1 NKIRTC
7 TILTHHLYRLNKC
20 FSGTEPSGLVV
31 SDRENI
37 QGRHHLT
44 SLRVRWISVAAASS
58 GSASPTVD
66 ENYRSVRVTT
76 RTPSVKNSSRHAIV
90 GRTGPNKM
98 LPPFD
103 DGRRPAGHGRERI
116 PRPAVTRVRRDARTR
131 AKRFTVVSSR
141 RGGNVHEIEKSLS
154 ER

>member
-1 NKIRTC
+1 MLVYLPHRLMVGLVEENKIRTC

-76 RTPSVKNSSRHAIV
+76 RTPSVKNSTRFTIV
-90 GRTGPNKM
+90 GRIRPNKIRYRSTKATH
-98 LPPFD
+98 L
-103 DGRRPAGHGRERI
+103 
-116 PRPAVTRVRRDARTR
+116 
-131 AKRFTVVSSR
+131 
-141 RGGNVHEIEKSLS
+141 IEVLQELYICDRQRNRHQQKSGCELS
-154 ER
+154 IANY